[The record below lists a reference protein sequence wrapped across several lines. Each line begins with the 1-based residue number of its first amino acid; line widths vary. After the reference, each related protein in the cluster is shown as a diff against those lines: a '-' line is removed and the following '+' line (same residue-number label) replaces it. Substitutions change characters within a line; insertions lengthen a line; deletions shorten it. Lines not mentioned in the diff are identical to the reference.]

1 MTIKEFLVKY
11 GKQIELSKPDVGEK
25 EVNQNNDLYFDE
37 SRESPYSTQN
47 SGSRL

>member
-11 GKQIELSKPDVGEK
+11 GKQIELSKPDVK
-25 EVNQNNDLYFDE
+25 ETDQNNDLYFDE
-37 SRESPYSTQN
+37 SHESPYNTQK